1 MLFRDMPLSLDNT
14 FAMLDLRYREKQGW
28 MGVEPTVARINDPP
42 TVLKTAEP
50 TRTQPSPQ

>member
-1 MLFRDMPLSLDNT
+1 MLFRDMTLSLDNT
-14 FAMLDLRYREKQGW
+14 FAMLDLHYREKQGW